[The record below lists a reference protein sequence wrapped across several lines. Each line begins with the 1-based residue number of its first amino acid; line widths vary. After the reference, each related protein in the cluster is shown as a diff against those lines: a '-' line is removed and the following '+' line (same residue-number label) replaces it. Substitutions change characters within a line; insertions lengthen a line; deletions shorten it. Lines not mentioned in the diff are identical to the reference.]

1 MTQKNVK
8 ISIELTAEGQFHIDA
23 NGGDGVN
30 KLDQCR
36 ALMLGIY
43 AIARDELGVN
53 PDTATIDGLADWAE
67 QVVE

>member
-1 MTQKNVK
+1 MSQKNVK
-8 ISIELTAEGQFHIDA
+8 ISLELTADGQFNIDG
-23 NGGDGVN
+23 NGSEGVN

-53 PDTATIDGLADWAE
+53 PDTSTLEGLAEWAE
-67 QVVE
+67 QVIG